1 MLLLLPLLL
10 QFTTK
15 ISTEKET
22 RMRREKRERGWED
35 RREGGEREIEHH
47 GLNRIPREQTYIN
60 TFAAIFTPSLVASPF
75 LIFLISI
82 HPSFFFFC
90 LSYFHSD
97 PFFSSSSSFKWHR
110 SEYCRKQN
118 SSYCD
123 TLLASWGNIT
133 ATSLT
138 ITHAGRGRTDA
149 IFFFFWNMGVYS
161 SLKLLLFFFL
171 LLSLPLSSLLVFSS
185 HSIHLDHYQ

>member
-1 MLLLLPLLL
+1 
-10 QFTTK
+10 
-15 ISTEKET
+15 
-22 RMRREKRERGWED
+22 MRREREREKK
-35 RREGGEREIEHH
+35 IEHH

-97 PFFSSSSSFKWHR
+97 PFFSSSSSFKWHG
-110 SEYCRKQN
+110 SERCRKQN

-133 ATSLT
+133 ATLT

-149 IFFFFWNMGVYS
+149 IFFFFFWNMGVYS
-161 SLKLLLFFFL
+161 SLKLFLFSSSFSSAFFT
-171 LLSLPLSSLLVFSS
+171 SCLPLPFDSFRSPSVAIQF
-185 HSIHLDHYQ
+185 